1 MVPNRHVC
9 GIFTRL
15 QSSTIGVFANF
26 GKTFSVLIYM
36 KLINNSSTLQKA
48 DVVVGLREDQ
58 VESTKAIDENWMVNG
73 NWGVIQFCPKLL
85 HCDLHHSFLFRFS
98 SRSLS
103 ITYCKKSVNEL
114 NSVLL

>member
-58 VESTKAIDENWMVNG
+58 VETTKAMDESWMVNG
-73 NWGVIQFCPKLL
+73 NWGVIQFCTKVVTL
-85 HCDLHHSFLFRFS
+85 
-98 SRSLS
+98 
-103 ITYCKKSVNEL
+103 
-114 NSVLL
+114 